1 MRIGIIFESR
11 MIDGNKS
18 EYGEGRQSMY
28 TVVVADD
35 EEELRRAII
44 KRIDWEGI
52 GFRVV
57 GEAENGIEALELV
70 EKEAPDLL
78 LTDIKMP
85 FVSGIELAR
94 QVREVRPATQIA
106 FLSGFDEFKYA
117 QQAIQYNIISYMLK
131 PISMTELTKELT
143 GIKEKI
149 DNLFKEFDSK
159 QQTQMDQSEFLMPLL
174 LDGFQMEADNR
185 EEVLLNQ
192 AVECGLFK
200 DRNNDFR
207 YVVMITVI
215 KDKEGRNQ
223 TTRAQVHS
231 VDIILRKYVKYVS
244 FYWNGRIISLLYATP
259 VSLERYMHILVGEVI
274 QATQRI
280 MKLNCSLGVSRVTEL
295 LSGCHDAYIEA
306 MNAISYS
313 ERKDSSVHY
322 IADEEHAEEIDAQ
335 EMLNIVT
342 ETEALVRGG
351 QSEEL
356 QKYLE
361 DLFEDM
367 FRKRIS
373 KSKVNYLM
381 IQLIASVCKII
392 YAVADTEEIQE
403 LQSNT
408 LLQSITFQEGSFKEA
423 QNKFTDF
430 CLSAREMIGA
440 QRQKSSK
447 VLCERTKKIISS
459 EYGNTDLSLVSISSE
474 LSVSPNY
481 LSALI
486 KKEEGRTF
494 IDLLTEKRIE
504 VAKELLLCTSMK
516 IKEIS
521 EKCGYNDQHYFS
533 YCFKKYSG
541 ISPNA
546 LRQQMKSEDCM
557 ATSSQAV
564 VK

>member
-1 MRIGIIFESR
+1 
-11 MIDGNKS
+11 
-18 EYGEGRQSMY
+18 MY

-44 KRIDWEGI
+44 RRIDWESI

-70 EKEAPDLL
+70 EKMEPDLL

-94 QVREVRPATQIA
+94 QVREVRPTTQIA

-131 PISMTELTKELT
+131 PISMTDLTKELT

-149 DNLFKEFDSK
+149 DSLFKEFDSK
-159 QQTQMDQSEFLMPLL
+159 QQTQMDKSEFLMPLL

-192 AVECGLFK
+192 AVDSGLLK

-207 YVVMITVI
+207 YVVMVTVI
-215 KDKEGRNQ
+215 RDKEGRNR

-259 VSLERYMHILVGEVI
+259 AALEHYMHILVGEVI
-274 QATQRI
+274 QSTQRI
-280 MKLNCSLGVSRVTEL
+280 MKRNCSLGVSRITER

-322 IADEEHAEEIDAQ
+322 IADEEHADEIDAQ

-351 QSEEL
+351 TSDEL
-356 QKYLE
+356 QRYLE
-361 DLFEDM
+361 NLFDGM
-367 FRKRIS
+367 FHKRIS

-430 CLSAREMIGA
+430 CLSAREMIGM

-447 VLCERTKKIISS
+447 VLCERTKQIINS
-459 EYGNTDLSLVSISSE
+459 EYANTDLSLVSISSE
-474 LSVSPNY
+474 IGVSPNY

-494 IDLLTEKRIE
+494 IDLLTERRIE

-521 EKCGYNDQHYFS
+521 EKCGYSDQHYFS

-546 LRQQMKSEDCM
+546 LRQQTKTEENR
-557 ATSSQAV
+557 
-564 VK
+564 

>member
-1 MRIGIIFESR
+1 
-11 MIDGNKS
+11 
-18 EYGEGRQSMY
+18 MY

-44 KRIDWEGI
+44 KKVDWERI
-52 GFRVV
+52 GFRIV

-70 EKEAPDLL
+70 EKEEPDLL

-131 PISMTELTKELT
+131 PISMIELTKELT

-185 EEVLLNQ
+185 EDVLLNQ

-215 KDKEGRNQ
+215 KDKEGRNR

-231 VDIILRKYVKYVS
+231 VDIILRKYVRYVS

-259 VSLERYMHILVGEVI
+259 ASLERYMHILVGEVI
-274 QATQRI
+274 QTTQRI
-280 MKLNCSLGVSRVTEL
+280 MKLNCSLGVSRITEQ
-295 LSGCHDAYIEA
+295 LSGCHDAYTEA

-313 ERKDSSVHY
+313 ERRDSSVHY

-335 EMLNIVT
+335 EILNIVT

-351 QSEEL
+351 TSGEL

-361 DLFEDM
+361 DLFENM

-423 QNKFTDF
+423 QNKFTEF

-447 VLCERTKKIISS
+447 VLCERTKKIINS
-459 EYGNTDLSLVSISSE
+459 EYSNTDLSLVSISSE
-474 LSVSPNY
+474 IGVSPNY

-546 LRQQMKSEDCM
+546 LRQQRKPEDSVT
-557 ATSSQAV
+557 ANFQAV